1 MPKHRKKHSSKIGL
15 PPGTL
20 IHVGEEKTTT
30 ARITLLHY
38 DESQVQERVLESV
51 DQCVPFHQTASVNW
65 INLDGLSQIEVL
77 EKFGKEFKLHPLVLE
92 DILHTEQRP
101 KLEDHGDYI
110 YIVLRML
117 SYNAQRR
124 AIDSEQMS
132 LVLGHNFVLSFQEE
146 PGDVFDAVRM
156 RIRNAKGQIRKF
168 GADYLL
174 YALLDAVVDQ
184 YFVILEELGDDIEA
198 LEEEV
203 LAHPRAD
210 VLQTL
215 HRLKREMIYLRKAVW
230 PLREIINVLARDDS
244 SLVQKHTLIY
254 LRDLYDHA
262 IRVMDTVETFRDLI
276 SGMADIY
283 LSSLSN
289 RTNVVMKLL
298 TVITTI
304 FMPLTLLTGIFG
316 MNFKY
321 IPGLTEPWGFF
332 AVMAAMVIISVTMLT
347 LFRRKKWI

>member
-1 MPKHRKKHSSKIGL
+1 MSKHRKKHSSKTGL

-20 IHVGEEKTTT
+20 IHAGEEKTTT

-38 DESQVQERVLESV
+38 DESQMQERVLESV
-51 DQCVPFHQTASVNW
+51 DQCVPFHQAASVSW
-65 INLDGLSQIEVL
+65 INLDGFSQIEVL
-77 EKFGKEFKLHPLVLE
+77 EKFGREFKLHPLVLE

-117 SYNAQRR
+117 SYNSQKRV
-124 AIDSEQMS
+124 IDSEQMS
-132 LVLGHNFVLSFQEE
+132 LVLGSNFVLSFQEE
-146 PGDVFDAVRM
+146 PGDVFDTVRM
-156 RIRNAKGQIRKF
+156 RIRNGKGQIRKL

-198 LEEEV
+198 LEEDV
-203 LAHPRAD
+203 LANPHPE

-230 PLREIINVLARDDS
+230 PLREVINVLARGDS
-244 SLVQKHTLIY
+244 PLMQKHTLIY
-254 LRDLYDHA
+254 VRDLYDHA

-276 SGMADIY
+276 SGMLDIY

-289 RTNVVMKLL
+289 RTNMVMKVL

-304 FMPLTLLTGIFG
+304 FMPLTLITGIFG

-321 IPGLTEPWGFF
+321 IPGLAESWGFF
-332 AVMAAMVIISVTMLT
+332 AVIGTMLLISVTMLGV
-347 LFRRKKWI
+347 FRRKKWI

>member
-1 MPKHRKKHSSKIGL
+1 MSKHRKKHSSKIGL

-20 IHVGEEKTTT
+20 IHVGEEKTMA

-51 DQCVPFHQTASVNW
+51 DQCAPFHQTASVNW

-77 EKFGKEFKLHPLVLE
+77 EKFGREFKLHPLVLE

-117 SYNAQRR
+117 SYNAQKR

-132 LVLGHNFVLSFQEE
+132 LVLGSNFVLSFQEE
-146 PGDVFDAVRM
+146 PGDVFDTVRT
-156 RIRNAKGQIRKF
+156 RIRNAKGQIRKL

-289 RTNVVMKLL
+289 RTNVIMKVL

-332 AVMAAMVIISVTMLT
+332 AVMAAMVMISVTMLVV
-347 LFRRKKWI
+347 FRRKKWI

>member
-20 IHVGEEKTTT
+20 IHVGEEKTTM

>member
-321 IPGLTEPWGFF
+321 IPGLTESWGFF

>member
-1 MPKHRKKHSSKIGL
+1 MPKHRKKHSSKTGL

-30 ARITLLHY
+30 SRITLLNY
-38 DESQVQERVLESV
+38 DETQMQESVLETV
-51 DQCVPFHQTASVNW
+51 NQCAPFHQAASVSW
-65 INLDGLSQIEVL
+65 INLDGLSQVEIL

-124 AIDSEQMS
+124 AVDSEQMS
-132 LVLGHNFVLSFQEE
+132 LILGSNFVLSFQEE

-156 RIRNAKGQIRKF
+156 RIRNDKGQIRKL
-168 GADYLL
+168 GADFLL

-203 LAHPRAD
+203 LANPRAD

-230 PLREIINVLARDDS
+230 PLREIINVLARDGS
-244 SLVQKHTLIY
+244 PLMQKQTLIY
-254 LRDLYDHA
+254 VRDLYDHA

-289 RTNVVMKLL
+289 RTNVIMKVL
-298 TVITTI
+298 TVITTT
-304 FMPLTLLTGIFG
+304 FMPLTLITGIFG

-321 IPGLTEPWGFF
+321 IPGLEDSWGFF
-332 AVMAAMVIISVTMLT
+332 AVIGTMLLISIT
-347 LFRRKKWI
+347 MLVLFRRKKWI

>member
-38 DESQVQERVLESV
+38 DESQVQERVLDSV
-51 DQCVPFHQTASVNW
+51 DQCIPFHQTASVNW

-117 SYNAQRR
+117 SYNSQKR

-132 LVLGHNFVLSFQEE
+132 LVLGSNFVLSFQEE

-156 RIRNAKGQIRKF
+156 RIRNAKGQIRKL

-174 YALLDAVVDQ
+174 YSLLDAVVDQ

-215 HRLKREMIYLRKAVW
+215 HRLKRETIYLRKAVW

-321 IPGLTEPWGFF
+321 IPGLTEPWSFF